1 MGSSPPSRRRWR
13 RWMLLLLIALL
24 PLVSPPAQPIAARGE
39 QMLALYVLAYDNKPG
54 SSMDLTPHYATT
66 LNSIV
71 LATVGHPEKLAV
83 VLADLH
89 GVGDTHIRVIAN
101 GTITTIIGLPDPS
114 GVVSPTLHEYDVA
127 DGATLGGFL
136 RWARPQ
142 FPAAKTTLSY
152 IGHGAPLVPE
162 TDIAA
167 LLGPNPLHR
176 APHAALPPL
185 PTKIGAN
192 PDFTDQH
199 TPAGSPRPYS
209 VLTPYA
215 FAQALALGGGLNA
228 PFAVVDVVMCFG
240 ASIEE
245 LTEIAPYADFITASP
260 NYAFF
265 DPSSPGINLTAINP
279 LMTPRTLAN
288 TLIASYDALLPAT
301 DHPRIL
307 VAADTSQILGVKQAW
322 DQTAAALYTLLLD
335 PTQRT
340 ATRQKMLDA
349 YTASLK
355 YDLSYCPPPDFDL
368 TSPDGLVDMRHFA
381 VQIAAQF
388 SANQAVSVPANLTA
402 SRLSTS
408 SATPQ
413 VISARAAQNGAPWFD
428 PTPSTWVFDGPNPS
442 ILDDDAAGI
451 SMYADLMGQPISS
464 TLTELSWHAHW
475 YHDDPTV
482 LDNPH
487 PFLFSTDGAPGVGWD
502 EVFQEFWQGT
512 TTRTAL
518 CLPTIPRARAK
529 QAQGDLAVFVRP
541 NLLQSAVA
549 LSQAVQ
555 LSAVVTTTQLAAS
568 PTLRFRII
576 QGGTVVFEAT
586 TTSDYLVTGTHRIV
600 ANKPW
605 IPANLSAWQLEV
617 VVDAADV
624 IAEFD
629 ETNNRAIG
637 NGTVLTS
644 VPERPIISAKVGQN
658 RQFVQSSDVPLT
670 LNLPQTTVPPANRLV
685 IQVYQFAAS
694 AEPSVYLPVLRGQ
707 QTLVGSIPP
716 NLTFGLPPTTQP
728 GAVVLHIWAVSPA
741 GISHLPAVVKL
752 NYAPPNA
759 LIRSDTAHIYRFDA
773 TRQQNVKLDLDLMNI
788 GGTTMFA
795 WEPFVI
801 GTPNARTLAGNNA
814 ITFNPVPLGGE
825 YALLVRTENPLSR
838 YTLSVRSDGAPFA
851 NNRSAP
857 DGNSALPVR
866 PWFVEP
872 LADLA
877 QWSVFV
883 PLVIR

>member
-1 MGSSPPSRRRWR
+1 MRGSPLSRRW
-13 RWMLLLLIALL
+13 WMLLLLIVLL
-24 PLVSPPAQPIAARGE
+24 PLVSPPAHPVVSRGAGE
-39 QMLALYVLAYDNKPG
+39 QLLALYVLAYDNKPG
-54 SSMDLTPHYATT
+54 SAMDLTPHYATT
-66 LNSIV
+66 LNSIA

-101 GTITTIIGLPDPS
+101 GTITTIIGLPDTS
-114 GVVSPTLHEYDVA
+114 GVLSPTLHEYDVA

-142 FPAAKTTLSY
+142 FPAAKTTFSY

-162 TDIAA
+162 TDLAA

-176 APHAALPPL
+176 APQAALPPL

-192 PDFTDQH
+192 PDLTDQH

-245 LTEIAPYADFITASP
+245 LTEIAPYANFITASP

-265 DPSSPGINLTAINP
+265 DPTSPGINLTAINP

-288 TLIASYDALLPAT
+288 TLIASYDALLPTT

-322 DQTAAALYTLLLD
+322 DQTAAALYALLLD
-335 PTQRT
+335 PTQRA

-381 VQIAAQF
+381 VQIAQQF
-388 SANQAVSVPANLTA
+388 SANQAVSAPANLTA
-402 SRLSTS
+402 SRLYTS

-413 VISARAAQNGAPWFD
+413 VISARAARNGAPWFD
-428 PTPSTWVFDGPNPS
+428 PIPSMWVFDGSNPGS
-442 ILDDDAAGI
+442 LDDDAAGI
-451 SMYADLMGQPISS
+451 SMYADFMGQPISS

-475 YHDDPTV
+475 YHDDATAA
-482 LDNPH
+482 DNPH
-487 PFLFSTDGAPGVGWD
+487 PFLFSNDGAPGVGWD
-502 EVFQEFWQGT
+502 EVFQEFWRGT

-518 CLPTIPRARAK
+518 CIPTIPRARAK

-541 NLLQSAVA
+541 NLVQSTVA

-568 PTLRFRII
+568 PTLRFRVT
-576 QGGTVVFEAT
+576 QGGAVVFEAT

-600 ANKPW
+600 ASTPW
-605 IPANLSAWQLEV
+605 IPASLGAWQLDV
-617 VVDAADV
+617 VVDATDV

-629 ETNNRAIG
+629 ETNNRATW
-637 NGTVLTS
+637 NGTVVTS
-644 VPERPIISAKVGQN
+644 VPERPVLAAKVGQN
-658 RQFVQSSDVPLT
+658 RQFIQSSIVPLT
-670 LNLPQTTVPPANRLV
+670 LNLQQTTLPPANRLV
-685 IQVYQFAAS
+685 VQVYQFAAS
-694 AEPSVYLPVLRGQ
+694 AEPHVYVPVLRGQ
-707 QTLVGSIPP
+707 QTFAGTISANLV
-716 NLTFGLPPTTQP
+716 FGLPATTQP
-728 GAVVLHIWAVSPA
+728 GAVVLHIWAVSPV
-741 GISHLPAVVKL
+741 GRSLLPAVVAF

-759 LIRSDTAHIYRFDA
+759 ELRADAAHIYRFNA
-773 TRQQNVKLDLDLMNI
+773 IRQQNVKLDINLMNT

-801 GTPNARTLAGNNA
+801 GTPNARTLAGNSA
-814 ITFNPVPLGGE
+814 IIFNPVPLSGE
-825 YALLVRTENPLSR
+825 YVLLVQTENNLAF
-838 YTLSVRSDGAPFA
+838 YTLSVSSNGVPFA
-851 NNRSAP
+851 TKRLAP
-857 DGNSALPVR
+857 DGTSPLPVR
-866 PWFVEP
+866 PRFIEP
-872 LADLA
+872 LAELA
-877 QWSVFV
+877 QFSVFV
-883 PLVIR
+883 PLVLR